1 MMLSDGWIGVGADD
15 VIHVPSSCWTSHWTR
30 LRLETRKDCPCPGA
44 MGVSSLE
51 RVVRRLVGL
60 PWTNGRFKE
69 IVKANEV
76 AVHSDEAA
84 SGVDEDFD
92 ERSHLGTMGPR
103 RMVLS
108 GTQPYNAL
116 NDPMPP
122 LYQFE
127 GDLAAFSP
135 GLGED
140 IWHMLTTEMSWT
152 NVLVVEIVAEVTLIF
167 VFSCLLCLA
176 AILGDDAADLNGG
189 ELFLSKVLLAFSTV
203 RISSDAIFGWTAREE
218 SGAGE
223 VALVAILGWL
233 HWLLLSV
240 ASALIVGRALS
251 KQQQFVFAPDCTV
264 GMNTW
269 AGQRTLELTVRC
281 AVLRPHY
288 ISVLQNIEMKL
299 QMNVLGTG
307 VNYPLKL
314 KGGINGYPLQTTQMP
329 LHFRHV
335 IDLDSPIM
343 QTGGPARILSVM
355 ASVSAEDEV
364 GNRISQA
371 TVYNNPAGPTT
382 KRFADNGYC
391 PRRVLFGA
399 KFADQFRF
407 YEPKDADGNDEAGL
421 NRRIVINL
429 DTFHRVVKDKEAQAQ
444 LDHLFELQAAKAAE
458 AAEAAEAAGAAE
470 APK

>member
-1 MMLSDGWIGVGADD
+1 MSG
-15 VIHVPSSCWTSHWTR
+15 T
-30 LRLETRKDCPCPGA
+30 
-44 MGVSSLE
+44 E
-51 RVVRRLVGL
+51 RAVRRLVGL
-60 PWTNGRFKE
+60 PWTRGKFRE
-69 IVKANEV
+69 IDKSNKV
-76 AVHSDEAA
+76 AVYSQEESA
-84 SGVDEDFD
+84 SGADDEFD
-92 ERSHLGTMGPR
+92 ERSHLGSCGPG

-108 GTQPYNAL
+108 GYSMYNAL
-116 NDPMPP
+116 SEPMPETNV
-122 LYQFE
+122 FE
-127 GDLAAFSP
+127 GDLAAFSA

-140 IWHMLTTEMSWT
+140 LWHMLTTEMSWQK
-152 NVLVVEIVAEVTLIF
+152 VLLFEVLAEVTLIL
-167 VFSCLLCLA
+167 VFTCLMCVASLFSGEGTDL
-176 AILGDDAADLNGG
+176 DAG
-189 ELFLSKVLLAFSTV
+189 ELFSSKLLLAFSTV

-218 SGAGE
+218 SSPGE

-251 KQQQFVFAPDCTV
+251 KQQQFVFSPDCTI
-264 GMNTW
+264 GINTW

-281 AVLRPHY
+281 SVLRPQY
-288 ISVLQNIEMKL
+288 VKVLQHIEMKL

-314 KGGINGYPLQTTQMP
+314 KGGINGYPLQTTHVP

-399 KFADQFRF
+399 KFADQVRF
-407 YEPKDADGNDEAGL
+407 FVPKDADGNDEAGL
-421 NRRIVINL
+421 NRRTVINL

-458 AAEAAEAAGAAE
+458 AAEAAEAAKSAEAAGAAE
-470 APK
+470 TPK